1 MIIKDPRQI
10 KFFEEAFIYGR
21 WLADGVSV
29 AIENATYTK
38 DSIAPEYDFVLRVNG
53 KLVET
58 FDPNDYYKPDPDWI
72 ELPDHTMKR
81 IQ

>member
-10 KFFEEAFIYGR
+10 KFFDEAFIRGQ

-29 AIENATYTK
+29 AIENVTCTN
-38 DSIAPEYDFVLRVNG
+38 SIAPEYDFVLRVNG
-53 KLVET
+53 KLVKT
-58 FDPNDYYKPDPDWI
+58 FDPDYYYKPDPGWI